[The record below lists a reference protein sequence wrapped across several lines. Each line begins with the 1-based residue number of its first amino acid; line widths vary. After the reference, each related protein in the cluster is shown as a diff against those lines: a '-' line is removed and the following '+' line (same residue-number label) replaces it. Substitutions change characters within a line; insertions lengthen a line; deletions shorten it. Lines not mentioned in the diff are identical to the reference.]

1 MALLEV
7 TNLVAGY
14 GKVEVIS
21 DISFSLEPG
30 KSIGIVGPNGVG
42 KSTLLQAIAGG
53 IAPKSG
59 SIIFD
64 GQSISG
70 KKPEDIVRLGLSL
83 VPEGRQIFSGLS
95 VKENLALGLTG
106 RRDKKGANEAIL
118 RMRELFPVLSTHEH
132 HQAGMLSGGQQQ
144 QLAIARALISE
155 PKVLLLDEPSL
166 GLAPTV
172 ITDVFER
179 LQEIIAMGTAV
190 VIVEQRANL
199 VTSFAEK
206 TIVIR
211 DGKVQAT
218 LTPADAANSQSLQRS
233 YFGAGE

>member
-21 DISFSLEPG
+21 DVSFTLEPG

-53 IAPKSG
+53 IAPKGG

-64 GQSISG
+64 GKNIGG

-106 RRDKKGANEAIL
+106 RRNKKGANEAIAK
-118 RMRELFPVLSTHEH
+118 MRELFPVLSTHEK

-179 LQEIIAMGTAV
+179 LQEIIGMGTAV

-211 DGKVQAT
+211 DGKVQST
-218 LTPADAANSQSLQRS
+218 LTPADAANSESLQRS

>member
-14 GKVEVIS
+14 GKVEVIT
-21 DISFSLEPG
+21 DVSFTLEPG

-64 GQSISG
+64 GKSISG

-106 RRDKKGANEAIL
+106 RRDKKGANEAISK
-118 RMRELFPVLSTHEH
+118 MRELFPVLSTHEN

-179 LQEIIAMGTAV
+179 LQEIIGMGTAV

-218 LTPADAANSQSLQRS
+218 LTPADAANSESLQRS

>member
-14 GKVEVIS
+14 GKVEVIT
-21 DISFSLEPG
+21 DVSFTLEPG

-64 GQSISG
+64 GNSISG

-106 RRDKKGANEAIL
+106 RRDKKGANEAIAK
-118 RMRELFPVLSTHEH
+118 MRELFPVLSTHEN

-179 LQEIIAMGTAV
+179 LQEIIGMGTAV

-218 LTPADAANSQSLQRS
+218 LTPADAANSESLQRS

>member
-21 DISFSLEPG
+21 DVSFTLEPG

-64 GQSISG
+64 GKNIGG

-95 VKENLALGLTG
+95 VKENLSLGLTG
-106 RRDKKGANEAIL
+106 RRNKKGANEAVAK
-118 RMRELFPVLSTHEH
+118 MRELFPVLSTHEN

-179 LQEIIAMGTAV
+179 LQEIIGMGTAV

-211 DGKVQAT
+211 DGRVQAT
-218 LTPADAANSQSLQRS
+218 LTPADAANSESLQRS

>member
-21 DISFSLEPG
+21 DVSFTLEPG

-53 IAPKSG
+53 IAPKG
-59 SIIFD
+59 GTITFD
-64 GQSISG
+64 GKNITG

-83 VPEGRQIFSGLS
+83 VPEGRQIFSGLT
-95 VKENLALGLTG
+95 VRENLSLGLTG
-106 RRDKKGANEAIL
+106 RRNKKGANEAIL
-118 RMRELFPVLSTHEH
+118 KVRELFPVLLTHEN

-172 ITDVFER
+172 ITDVFDR
-179 LQEIIAMGTAV
+179 LKEIIEMGTAV
-190 VIVEQRANL
+190 VIVEQRASL

-206 TIVIR
+206 TIIIR
-211 DGKVQAT
+211 DGKVQST
-218 LTPADAANSQSLQRS
+218 LTSADAANSESLQRS

>member
-21 DISFSLEPG
+21 DVSFTLEQG

-42 KSTLLQAIAGG
+42 KSTLLQAVAGG

-64 GQSISG
+64 GKNIGG

-106 RRDKKGANEAIL
+106 RRNKKGANEAIAK
-118 RMRELFPVLSTHEH
+118 MRELFPVLSTHEN

-179 LQEIIAMGTAV
+179 LQEIIGMGTAV

-211 DGKVQAT
+211 DGRVQAT
-218 LTPADAANSQSLQRS
+218 LTPADAANSESLQRS

>member
-21 DISFSLEPG
+21 DVSFTLEPG

-53 IAPKSG
+53 IASKSG

-64 GQSISG
+64 GKNIVG

-106 RRDKKGANEAIL
+106 RRNKKGANEAIAK
-118 RMRELFPVLSTHEH
+118 MRELFPVLSTHED

-144 QLAIARALISE
+144 QLVIARALISE

-179 LQEIIAMGTAV
+179 LQKIIGMGTAV

-211 DGKVQAT
+211 DGRVQAT
-218 LTPADAANSQSLQRS
+218 LTPADAANSESLQRS

>member
-1 MALLEV
+1 MALFEV
-7 TNLVAGY
+7 SNLVAGY
-14 GKVEVIS
+14 GKVEVIT
-21 DISFSLEPG
+21 DVSFTLEPG

-64 GQSISG
+64 GKNIAG

-106 RRDKKGANEAIL
+106 RRNKKGAIEATAK
-118 RMRELFPVLSTHEH
+118 MRELFPVLSTHEN

-179 LQEIIAMGTAV
+179 LQEIIGMGTAV

-211 DGKVQAT
+211 DGRVQAT
-218 LTPADAANSQSLQRS
+218 LTPADAANSESLQRS

>member
-14 GKVEVIS
+14 GKVEVIT
-21 DISFSLEPG
+21 DVSFTLEPG

-64 GQSISG
+64 GKNIAG

-106 RRDKKGANEAIL
+106 RSNKKGANEATAK
-118 RMRELFPVLSTHEH
+118 MRELFPVLSTHEN

-172 ITDVFER
+172 ITDVFGR
-179 LQEIIAMGTAV
+179 LREIIGMGTAV

-211 DGKVQAT
+211 DGRVQAT
-218 LTPADAANSQSLQRS
+218 LTPADAANSESLERS
-233 YFGAGE
+233 YFGADE

>member
-21 DISFSLEPG
+21 DVSFTLEPG

-53 IAPKSG
+53 IASKSG

-64 GQSISG
+64 GKNIVG

-106 RRDKKGANEAIL
+106 RRNKKGANEAIAK
-118 RMRELFPVLSTHEH
+118 MRELFPVLSTHEN

-179 LQEIIAMGTAV
+179 LQEIIGMGTAV

-211 DGKVQAT
+211 DGRVQAT
-218 LTPADAANSQSLQRS
+218 LTPADAANSESLQRS
-233 YFGAGE
+233 YFGDGE

>member
-21 DISFSLEPG
+21 DVSFTLEQG

-64 GQSISG
+64 GKNIGG

-95 VKENLALGLTG
+95 VKENLSLGLTG
-106 RRDKKGANEAIL
+106 RRNKKGANEAIAK
-118 RMRELFPVLSTHEH
+118 MREFFPVLSTHEN

-179 LQEIIAMGTAV
+179 LQEIIGMGTAV

-211 DGKVQAT
+211 DGRVQAT
-218 LTPADAANSQSLQRS
+218 LTPADAANSESLQRS

>member
-21 DISFSLEPG
+21 DVSFTLEPG

-64 GQSISG
+64 GKNIGG

-106 RRDKKGANEAIL
+106 RRNKKGANEAIAK
-118 RMRELFPVLSTHEH
+118 MRELFPVLSTHEN

-179 LQEIIAMGTAV
+179 LQEIIGMGTAV

-211 DGKVQAT
+211 DGRVQAT
-218 LTPADAANSQSLQRS
+218 LTPADAANSESLQRS
-233 YFGAGE
+233 YFGTVE